1 MKNIFI
7 SPTFKRA
14 LEHHC
19 FCLRTK
25 DAELF
30 IQAIAEFVQRIEY
43 GKPLKSKIYVQRSL
57 SETTGFIAVKDT
69 YITSCLMLTYAVINT
84 DVVFC
89 AVLQPLVCNTK
100 PLEVELC
107 SYASKAMTAP
117 MRQAIQHYRRGE
129 VQLMTLNGVFGI
141 IRSYVKE

>member
-30 IQAIAEFVQRIEY
+30 IQAIAEFIQRIEY
-43 GKPLKSKIYVQRSL
+43 GKPLKSKTYVQRSL

-69 YITSCLMLTYAVINT
+69 YITSCLMLTYAIINT
-84 DVVFC
+84 DVLFC
-89 AVLQPLVCNTK
+89 AVLQPLVCNRK

-107 SYASKAMTAP
+107 SYASKAMTTT

-129 VQLMTLNGVFGI
+129 VQLTTLNGVFGI

>member
-7 SPTFKRA
+7 SPTFKRT

-30 IQAIAEFVQRIEY
+30 IQAIAEFVERMEY
-43 GKPLKSKIYVQRSL
+43 GKPLKSKNYVQRDL
-57 SETTGFIAVKDT
+57 LENIGFLAVKDT
-69 YITSCLMLTYAVINT
+69 YITSCLMLTYAIINT
-84 DVVFC
+84 GVLFC

-107 SYASKAMTAP
+107 SYASKAMTAT

>member
-25 DAELF
+25 DAELL

-43 GKPLKSKIYVQRSL
+43 GKPLKSKTYVQRNL

-69 YITSCLMLTYAVINT
+69 YITSCLMLTYAIINT
-84 DVVFC
+84 DVLLC
-89 AVLQPLVCNTK
+89 AVLQPLVCNMK

-107 SYASKAMTAP
+107 SYASKAMTAT

>member
-7 SPTFKRA
+7 SPTFKRT
-14 LEHHC
+14 LEHRC

-30 IQAIAEFVQRIEY
+30 IQAIAEFIQRIEY
-43 GKPLKSKIYVQRSL
+43 GKPLKGKTYVHRSL

-69 YITSCLMLTYAVINT
+69 YITSCLMLTYAIINT
-84 DVVFC
+84 DVLFC
-89 AVLQPLVCNTK
+89 AVLQPLVCNMK
-100 PLEVELC
+100 PLEVALY
-107 SYASKAMTAP
+107 SYASKAMTAT

-129 VQLMTLNGVFGI
+129 VQVMTLNGVFGI